1 MNTRIAIVGGGVAAY
16 TAIETLRRSPI
27 AGEIKI
33 LWIAPQPSFVYK
45 PYFFDVLSGY
55 RTLTECVFPLKGYCQ
70 RFHIDFYASVL
81 ERFDPENSTLY
92 LASGRAVN
100 YEYLILASGEHRILP
115 SIINNQDSF
124 LQAGTSQLT
133 LLMEHIEKQF
143 VVAKSQLSLLRKS
156 YLSIVVEGRDWQSVS
171 TLLALYNYTEFLRK
185 KYEFRRNEITLTY
198 VSAEKQ
204 FGGDLPLKMSDMVEQ
219 YARDHMIDI
228 QLHVSIKSFQDGK
241 LTLSNGAVIETRTF
255 VTAGLATLDSPYT
268 GAKMQSD
275 DFGGMK
281 VNSYLQIENLFNV
294 YACGSVVNHYDWH
307 KKERVWHSFPVAE
320 AQAKVAANNVVAEIR
335 GRNKQ
340 AYAPQSVVEFLPVS
354 DQLCIGVWG
363 DIVYFNSM
371 MAASRNFLIK
381 KYLWQ
386 LTMPE

>member
-33 LWIAPQPSFVYK
+33 LWIAPQPNFVYK

-70 RFHIDFYASVL
+70 RFHIDFYASTL

-92 LASGRAVN
+92 LASGRNVN
-100 YEYLILASGEHRILP
+100 YEYLILASGEHRVLP
-115 SIINNQDSF
+115 EIINNQDSF
-124 LQAGTSQLT
+124 LQAGTTQLSQL
-133 LLMEHIEKQF
+133 MAHIEKQF
-143 VVAKSQLSLLRKS
+143 IAAKSQLSLLRKS

-241 LTLSNGAVIETRTF
+241 LVLTNGAVIETHTF
-255 VTAGLATLDSPYT
+255 VTAGVATLASPYSE
-268 GAKMQSD
+268 AKMLTD
-275 DFGGMK
+275 DFGGMR
-281 VNSYLQIENLFNV
+281 VNNYLQIENLFNV
-294 YACGSVVNHYDWH
+294 YACGSIVNHYDWH

-320 AQAKVAANNVVAEIR
+320 AQAKVAANNVIAEIR

-340 AYAPQSVVEFLPVS
+340 AYVPQSVIEFLPVS
-354 DQLCIGVWG
+354 DQLCIGIWG

-371 MAASRNFLIK
+371 MAASRKFLAK

>member
-45 PYFFDVLSGY
+45 PYLFDVLSGY
-55 RTLTECVFPLKGYCQ
+55 RSLTECVFPLKGYCQ
-70 RFHIDFYASVL
+70 RFHIDFYTSTL

-92 LASGRAVN
+92 LASGRSVN
-100 YEYLILASGEHRILP
+100 YEYLILASGEHRVLP
-115 SIINNQDSF
+115 SIIPSENSF
-124 LQAGTSQLT
+124 LQAGTSELT
-133 LLMEHIEKQF
+133 QLMEHIEKQF
-143 VVAKSQLSLLRKS
+143 VTAKSQLSLLRKAF
-156 YLSIVVEGRDWQSVS
+156 LSIVVEGRDWQSVS
-171 TLLALYNYTEFLRK
+171 TLLALYNYTEYLRK

-228 QLHVSIKSFQDGK
+228 QLHVSIKNYQDGK
-241 LTLSNGAVIETRTF
+241 LLLSNGAVIETHTF
-255 VTAGLATLDSPYT
+255 VTAGIATLASPYSE
-268 GAKMQSD
+268 AMMQSD
-275 DFGGMK
+275 EFGGMK

-294 YACGSVVNHYDWH
+294 YACGSIVNHYDWH

-320 AQAKVAANNVVAEIR
+320 AQARLAANNVVAEIR
-335 GRNKQ
+335 GRNKLS
-340 AYAPQSVVEFLPVS
+340 YEPQTVLEFLPVN

-363 DIVYFNSM
+363 DIVYFNSL
-371 MAASRNFLIK
+371 MATSRKFLAK